1 MADETIWIITA
12 ENIPATNEGVRGE
25 NSTRNPWNSSTNV
38 IKKTSQLSRVS
49 VHKLETELSKF
60 LQIMGGLFNRA
71 QEQANQQTGLK
82 LDEIELSVEITGEG
96 EIKLLGT
103 GITTGTTGG
112 IKLKFKKE

>member
-12 ENIPATNEGVRGE
+12 ENPPATNEGVRGGS
-25 NSTRNPWNSSTNV
+25 NRNPWSSPTNV
-38 IKKTSQLSRVS
+38 IKKTAQLSRVS

-60 LQIMGGLFNRA
+60 LQIIGGLFNRA

-103 GITTGTTGG
+103 GISTGTTGG

>member
-1 MADETIWIITA
+1 MAEETIWIITA
-12 ENIPATNEGVRGE
+12 ENTPVTNEDVRGE
-25 NSTRNPWNSSTNV
+25 GSSSNPWNSPTNV
-38 IKKTSQLSRVS
+38 IKKTAQLSRVS

-71 QEQANQQTGLK
+71 QEQADQHTGLK
-82 LDEIELSVEITGEG
+82 LEEIELSVEITGEG

>member
-12 ENIPATNEGVRGE
+12 ENTPATNEGVRGG
-25 NSTRNPWNSSTNV
+25 STRNPWNSPQKA
-38 IKKTSQLSRVS
+38 IAKTAQLSRVS
-49 VHKLETELSKF
+49 VHKLEAELSKF